1 MADRTLIIIK
11 PDGVQRHLI
20 GEIVDRFEKK
30 GLKLVAAKFLKPD
43 NTIATKLYAVHKG
56 KPFYDGLVKFL
67 CSSPVLAMVWEAP
80 SASSGQGQGTI
91 EIARKLLGATFGYEA
106 TPGTI
111 RGDLGCSRGFNLVH
125 GSDSAQS
132 ADYEIPIFFRPEEIV
147 NYEFSDEH
155 WLYGK
160 NE

>member
-20 GEIVDRFEKK
+20 GEIIGRFEKK

-43 NTIATKLYAVHKG
+43 KDLAIRLYAVHKG

-67 CSSPVLAMVWEAP
+67 CSSPVLATVWEA
-80 SASSGQGQGTI
+80 QGLI
-91 EIARKLLGATFGYEA
+91 EIARKMLGATFGYEA
-106 TPGTI
+106 VSGTI

-132 ADYEIPIFFRPEEIV
+132 ADYEIPLFFKPEELV
-147 NYEFSDEH
+147 EYEFADEH

>member
-1 MADRTLIIIK
+1 MADKTLIIIK

-20 GEIVDRFEKK
+20 GEIIGRFEKK

-43 NTIATKLYAVHKG
+43 KDLAIRLYAVHKG

-67 CSSPVLAMVWEAP
+67 CSSPVLVMVWEA
-80 SASSGQGQGTI
+80 QGVI
-91 EIARKLLGATFGYEA
+91 EIARKMLGATFGYEA
-106 TPGTI
+106 VSGTI

-125 GSDSAQS
+125 SSDSAQS

-147 NYEFSDEH
+147 NYEFADEH

>member
-1 MADRTLIIIK
+1 MADKTLIIIK

-20 GEIVDRFEKK
+20 GEIIGRLEKK

-43 NTIATKLYAVHKG
+43 KDLATRLYAVHKG

-67 CSSPVLAMVWEAP
+67 YSSPVLATVWEA
-80 SASSGQGQGTI
+80 QGVI
-91 EIARKLLGATFGYEA
+91 EIARKMLGATFGYEA
-106 TPGTI
+106 VPGTI

-132 ADYEIPIFFRPEEIV
+132 AAYEIALFFKPEELV
-147 NYEFSDEH
+147 EYEFADEH

>member
-1 MADRTLIIIK
+1 MADKTLIIIK

-20 GEIVDRFEKK
+20 GEIIGRFEKK

-43 NTIATKLYAVHKG
+43 KDLAIRLYAVHKG
-56 KPFYDGLVKFL
+56 KPFYDSLVKFL
-67 CSSPVLAMVWEAP
+67 CSSPVLAMDWEAQ
-80 SASSGQGQGTI
+80 SVI
-91 EIARKLLGATFGYEA
+91 EITRKMLGATFGPDA
-106 TPGTI
+106 APGTI

-132 ADYEIPIFFRPEEIV
+132 AAYEIPLFFKPEELIE
-147 NYEFSDEH
+147 YEFADEH

>member
-20 GEIVDRFEKK
+20 GEIIGRFEKK
-30 GLKLVAAKFLKPD
+30 GLKLVAAKFLRPD
-43 NTIATKLYAVHKG
+43 NTIATRLYAVHKG

-67 CSSPVLAMVWEAP
+67 CSAPVLAMVWEA
-80 SASSGQGQGTI
+80 QGVI
-91 EIARKLLGATFGYEA
+91 EITRKMLGATFGYEA
-106 TPGTI
+106 VSGTI

-132 ADYEIPIFFRPEEIV
+132 AAYEIPLFFKPEELV
-147 NYEFSDEH
+147 EYEFADEH